1 MSTKKTVKKPSVSTA
16 KTGKSSKSLEQDSH
30 YERFDLDHDGIVS
43 DDEIQHSKELL
54 QLEKLE
60 SQKRMSWIAL
70 ISMIALTV
78 VLLSPIISEK
88 RLTLLD
94 ELISMYY
101 LAMAGV
107 VCGYFGVSAWMS
119 KK

>member
-1 MSTKKTVKKPSVSTA
+1 
-16 KTGKSSKSLEQDSH
+16 
-30 YERFDLDHDGIVS
+30 
-43 DDEIQHSKELL
+43 
-54 QLEKLE
+54 
-60 SQKRMSWIAL
+60 MSWIAL

-107 VCGYFGVSAWMS
+107 VCGYFGVSAWVS